1 MENYCWC
8 GQVSKSVERE
18 GRERG
23 REKRERNGGEKSEGD
38 DRRREKERD
47 LSVRQNMQLFKITTY
62 RFPILFIAC
71 VTIFLPAHGQNWLI
85 NSGDFPT
92 REPIKMFRAYIWA
105 FNGEQW
111 LQ

>member
-1 MENYCWC
+1 M
-8 GQVSKSVERE
+8 ERE
-18 GRERG
+18 GRERKG
-23 REKRERNGGEKSEGD
+23 KRERNRGKESERD

-47 LSVRQNMQLFKITTY
+47 PSVRQNMQLFKITTY

-71 VTIFLPAHGQNWLI
+71 VTILPPAHGRNWLI

-92 REPIKMFRAYIWA
+92 GEPIKLFRAYIWA